1 MPVLSNL
8 IVRIGASTD
17 DFDKK
22 VNASLGKIKRFGA
35 TISEAGQALS
45 IGFSAPVVAAG
56 AAALNAA
63 VQMESL
69 EKGLA
74 ATMKSTTAAATELEK
89 LKEVSKLPGLGL
101 KEAVQGSIR
110 LQTLGSTAD
119 ESRRIMRELGNALAV
134 VGGGKEDFSE
144 VTRQLSQMAA
154 AGKVTKE
161 NLDPITERIPQIS
174 AIIKDK
180 FGAAALGDPAKTFE
194 KMGISAQQFIGVVVS
209 ELEKGGRAGG
219 DLKTSMENLRESAEQ
234 TAAAF
239 GKSLLPIGKRLVDE
253 FFNPAIAQAQ
263 KLAEQFSKL
272 SPETQDTA
280 LKFSALAV
288 ALPPVAF
295 VLGTLI
301 EKSATISQAFLR
313 LAGAFGVTG
322 SAAAVMGQMV
332 AGAYLAF
339 KLFENVQTLVKGIT
353 DFATE
358 VDNVTGISAKA
369 LAVIDFLRQKL
380 ELLKPI
386 LVLLKPLVEAVGVAI
401 DKSMRMVFAPIAAV
415 GEAFSGLA
423 AAIRF
428 ATGRNVEMEAAIKA
442 NISRTAEATA
452 NETQAILKKKELE
465 AQLKRIRAVYE
476 EVGGVVVDVT
486 DKKKKAVQVI
496 DQLANAFQRLGVT
509 NTTDAIGSFVLA
521 RTALERITK
530 AYQQGK
536 ASTVDVQ
543 RAQEAL
549 GAEYLKLYDGLGAVR
564 PKIEEVAISFDFAR
578 ERALAA
584 IGDIQM
590 AASAARNIELGRMTV
605 PSDKNDR
612 VLAGAD
618 TARAAKRNADMIRI
632 MAGNVGKDW
641 KKTQEAISRQV
652 STIVTDLSRGIA
664 DIIIGGGKIGEVF
677 ERVGKQIASSLIRTV
692 IENGINRV
700 IEALTGRGGLT
711 GALGSVGKVL
721 GGVFGGGAA
730 GAASSAVP
738 AVSGVAMATMGTI
751 PGVAGAAGSASS
763 GIGSA
768 MAAANP
774 VTAVV
779 NAVAGVVSA
788 VSSVISNFQFAAMN
802 KTLDLI
808 EKEVRYSQIHLLHL
822 LEKNNEYLPKL
833 KDIHDS
839 MIRTEGR
846 QMAMAGGNNV
856 TINISATGDTR
867 TLLDAIT
874 RELKQLGVIPA

>member
-63 VQMESL
+63 MQMESL

-144 VTRQLSQMAA
+144 VIRQLSQMAA
-154 AGKVTKE
+154 VGKVTKE
-161 NLDPITERIPQIS
+161 NLDPIVERIPQIA

-194 KMGISAQQFIGVVVS
+194 RMGISAQQFIDVIVT
-209 ELEKGGRAGG
+209 EMEKGARANGG
-219 DLKTSMENLRESAEQ
+219 LGASLQALQKEIFA
-234 TAAAF
+234 TAAEF
-239 GKSLLPIGKRLVDE
+239 GKSLLPIGESVVKDVLNPMVERAKELATA
-253 FFNPAIAQAQ
+253 FNN
-263 KLAEQFSKL
+263 LT
-272 SPETQDTA
+272 PETKSFVVEA
-280 LKFSALAV
+280 AAAGV
-288 ALPPVAF
+288 ALSGAVLIIGTVIEKAALIGGALVKVIG
-295 VLGTLI
+295 VLGTLKAAVLAASGSFTTYLLAQSGI
-301 EKSATISQAFLR
+301 VAGSATAAGAIGL
-313 LAGAFGVTG
+313 LAGALALTAMKAYEAADAFFAMRAAEENLNKSNKIFSDATEKLLIQLRGKSAEVRELEKRYRSGAIGLDEFNKGLILAQRELHAQAPAT
-322 SAAAVMGQMV
+322 AAA
-332 AGAYLAF
+332 
-339 KLFENVQTLVKGIT
+339 K
-353 DFATE
+353 
-358 VDNVTGISAKA
+358 TGYK
-369 LAVIDFLRQKL
+369 
-380 ELLKPI
+380 
-386 LVLLKPLVEAVGVAI
+386 
-401 DKSMRMVFAPIAAV
+401 
-415 GEAFSGLA
+415 
-423 AAIRF
+423 
-428 ATGRNVEMEAAIKA
+428 
-442 NISRTAEATA
+442 
-452 NETQAILKKKELE
+452 
-465 AQLKRIRAVYE
+465 
-476 EVGGVVVDVT
+476 EVGSVLSDVT

-521 RTALERITK
+521 RTALERITE

-536 ASTVDVQ
+536 ASTVDLQ

-605 PSDKNDR
+605 PGDANDR
-612 VLAGAD
+612 VLTGAD

-632 MAGNVGKDW
+632 MAGDVGKDW
-641 KKTQEAISRQV
+641 SKTQQAISRQV

-664 DIIIGGGKIGEVF
+664 DIIMGGAKIGETF
-677 ERVGKQIASSLIRTV
+677 ERIGKQIASSLIRTV
-692 IENGINRV
+692 IEGGINQV
-700 IEALTGRGGLT
+700 VKALGGLLT
-711 GALGSVGKVL
+711 KFGGLGKVV
-721 GGVFGGGAA
+721 GGIFGGGGGGGAAVGGGGGGAA
-730 GAASSAVP
+730 GVGGSVMGMASGGILGMV
-738 AVSGVAMATMGTI
+738 T
-751 PGVAGAAGSASS
+751 
-763 GIGSA
+763 GIGSL
-768 MAAANP
+768 
-774 VTAVV
+774 
-779 NAVAGVVSA
+779 VSGI
-788 VSSVISNFQFAAMN
+788 VGNFQMAGMN

-846 QMAMAGGNNV
+846 QMAMAGNNNV

>member
-1 MPVLSNL
+1 VPVLSNL

-63 VQMESL
+63 MQMETL

-144 VTRQLSQMAA
+144 VIRQLSQMAA
-154 AGKVTKE
+154 VGKVTKE
-161 NLDPITERIPQIS
+161 NLDPIVERIPQIA

-194 KMGISAQQFIGVVVS
+194 KMGISAQQFIGVVVT

-253 FFNPAIAQAQ
+253 FFNPAIAKAQ
-263 KLAEQFSKL
+263 KLAEEFSKL

-280 LKFSALAV
+280 LKFGALAV

-313 LAGAFGVTG
+313 LAGAFGMTG
-322 SAAAVMGQMV
+322 SAAAVMAQVV

-339 KLFENVQTLVKGIT
+339 KLFEDVRTLVKGLT

-358 VDNVTGISAKA
+358 VDNITGASAKA
-369 LAVIDFLRQKL
+369 LAVIDFLRQKF

-386 LVLLKPLVEAVGVAI
+386 LVVLKPLIEAVGVAI
-401 DKSMRMVFAPIAAV
+401 DKSMRLAFAPIAAL
-415 GEAFSGLA
+415 GSALSA
-423 AAIRF
+423 SADAIRLVS
-428 ATGRNVEMEAAIKA
+428 GRNLEMEAAIKA
-442 NISRTAEATA
+442 NIGRTAEATA

-465 AQLKRIRAVYE
+465 AQLKRIRATYE

-486 DKKKKAVQVI
+486 DKNKKAVQVI

-509 NTTDAIGSFVLA
+509 NTTDAIGSFALA
-521 RTALERITK
+521 RTALERITE

-536 ASTVDVQ
+536 ASTVDLQ

-605 PSDKNDR
+605 PGNANDR

-641 KKTQEAISRQV
+641 SKTQQAISRQV

-664 DIIIGGGKIGEVF
+664 DIIISGGKVGEVF

-692 IENGINRV
+692 IENGINQV
-700 IEALTGRGGLT
+700 VKALGGLMSS
-711 GALGSVGKVL
+711 LGSVGRAV
-721 GGVFGGGAA
+721 GTVFGGATNAAGTIFSSTASTAASAAGTIGSAAGKAGSGAASAA
-730 GAASSAVP
+730 GAAA
-738 AVSGVAMATMGTI
+738 SG
-751 PGVAGAAGSASS
+751 GA
-763 GIGSA
+763 
-768 MAAANP
+768 
-774 VTAVV
+774 TAVV
-779 NAVAGVVSA
+779 GAVAGVVQA
-788 VSSVISNFQFAAMN
+788 ISSVIGNFQFAAMN

>member
-22 VNASLGKIKRFGA
+22 VNASLNKIRRFGA

-45 IGFSAPVVAAG
+45 IGFSAPVIAAG
-56 AAALNAA
+56 AATLNAA

-69 EKGLA
+69 ENGLA
-74 ATMKSTTAAATELEK
+74 ATMKSTAAAATELER

-110 LQTLGSTAD
+110 LQILGDSAD

-144 VTRQLSQMAA
+144 VIRQLSQMAA
-154 AGKVTKE
+154 VGKVTKE
-161 NLDPITERIPQIS
+161 NLDPIVERIPQIA
-174 AIIKDK
+174 AIIKEK

-209 ELEKGGRAGG
+209 ELERGGRAGG

-280 LKFSALAV
+280 LKFGALAV

-313 LAGAFGVTG
+313 LAGAFGMTG
-322 SAAAVMGQMV
+322 SAAAVMGQVV

-339 KLFENVQTLVKGIT
+339 KLFEDVRTLVKGVT

-358 VDNVTGISAKA
+358 LDNVTGISAKA
-369 LAVIDFLRQKL
+369 LAVIDFLRQKF

-401 DKSMRMVFAPIAAV
+401 DKSMRMALAPIAAF
-415 GEAFSGLA
+415 GSAWSA
-423 AAIRF
+423 AAEAIRF
-428 ATGRNVEMEAAIKA
+428 ATGRNIEMEAAIKA
-442 NISRTAEATA
+442 NIGRTAEATA

-465 AQLKRIRAVYE
+465 AQLKRIRATYE
-476 EVGGVVVDVT
+476 EVGAVVVDVT

-496 DQLANAFQRLGVT
+496 DQLANAFQRLGVA

-521 RTALERITK
+521 RTAMERITE

-536 ASTVDVQ
+536 ASTIDVQ

-549 GAEYLKLYDGLGAVR
+549 GEAYKKFIVDVGGVP
-564 PKIEEVAISFDFAR
+564 PKMEQVGISFDFAR

-605 PSDKNDR
+605 PGDSNDR
-612 VLAGAD
+612 VLAGSD
-618 TARAAKRNADMIRI
+618 TARAAKRNAEMIRI

-664 DIIIGGGKIGEVF
+664 DIIISGGKVGEVF

-692 IENGINRV
+692 IENGINQV
-700 IEALTGRGGLT
+700 VKALGGLMSS
-711 GALGSVGKVL
+711 LGSVGRAV
-721 GGVFGGGAA
+721 GAVFGGATNAAGTIFSSSASTAASAAGTIGSAAGKAGSGAASAA
-730 GAASSAVP
+730 GAAA
-738 AVSGVAMATMGTI
+738 SG
-751 PGVAGAAGSASS
+751 GA
-763 GIGSA
+763 
-768 MAAANP
+768 
-774 VTAVV
+774 TAVV
-779 NAVAGVVSA
+779 GAVAGVVQA
-788 VSSVISNFQFAAMN
+788 ISSVIGNFQFAAMN

-846 QMAMAGGNNV
+846 QMAMAGNNNV